1 MEPAVKQIARGA
13 LAVALAL
20 ASGAAAAL
28 GLGQIQVRSKVGEP
42 LLAEIP
48 VVYSDP
54 SELEQL
60 RAQLASPETFRRI
73 GLEPPVGV
81 AADLQFT
88 VALDAQGRPVI
99 RVTTLAPV
107 TEPMLNFLVEVDW
120 GQGRLVREYSA
131 LLDAPRTVAAPAQ
144 PPIQAPTVGPA
155 DTIPPPATQAPA
167 PQAADTT
174 PESVAT
180 SPAPTPAPEPL
191 PEPEPQPDTVATAP
205 APTSAAA
212 PVVEPPPALAAP
224 GELPPV
230 QPGQTLS
237 DIARGLE
244 AGRGYTLDQTML
256 ALLRA
261 NPEDFIAG
269 NINLLKA
276 GAVLRVPPAEEIA
289 AVGAAEAAV
298 IVRDQIA
305 QWRQTRQA
313 VPQPAAIAAGEG
325 EAAAAATTVATPR
338 AAAPRVAEAR
348 LEIMPPGGGTR
359 PGTRSGVSAGGEGEM
374 LRQELQQTKE
384 DLAARNAEVEELKA
398 RVAEL
403 EQLQKQQQR
412 LIEMKDAE
420 LAAAQQRLAAARQ
433 AETAAPAQPAQPTA
447 PAQEAGG
454 LTWLWGGLGLL
465 GAAALAWW
473 LVRRRKPEPAPVRR
487 GYDTATLAAGLPT
500 AAMAREP
507 AGDPAGDLFAADQ
520 PEREAMADTA
530 AEEPAVEVAAVP
542 AAADD
547 DPAPIGA
554 APTWH
559 NGTAGNVEPIAA
571 AIAGSRQQL
580 ELARAYLDLGDDDA
594 ARAVLR
600 EVLDGRDP
608 AARAEAA
615 RMLRELG

>member
-73 GLEPPVGV
+73 GLEPPAGV

-155 DTIPPPATQAPA
+155 DTILPPATQAPA
-167 PQAADTT
+167 AQVADTR
-174 PESVAT
+174 PEPEAMP
-180 SPAPTPAPEPL
+180 PAPTPAPEPL
-191 PEPEPQPDTVATAP
+191 PEPEPRPDTVATAP
-205 APTSAAA
+205 AAA
-212 PVVEPPPALAAP
+212 PVVEPPPTLAAP

-230 QPGQTLS
+230 RPGQTLS

-276 GAVLRVPPAEEIA
+276 GAVLRVPLAEEIA

-305 QWRQTRQA
+305 QWRQAWQA

-325 EAAAAATTVATPR
+325 EATAVATTAATPR

-403 EQLQKQQQR
+403 EQLQKQQQQ

-433 AETAAPAQPAQPTA
+433 AGTAAPAQPAQPA
-447 PAQEAGG
+447 ASAQEAGG

-500 AAMAREP
+500 AAMAHEP
-507 AGDPAGDLFAADQ
+507 AAGPAGDLFTAHE

-530 AEEPAVEVAAVP
+530 ADEPAVEVAAVP

-559 NGTAGNVEPIAA
+559 SGTAGNVEPIAA
-571 AIAGSRQQL
+571 AVAGCQQQL